1 MDIKC
6 GDILFKIITA
16 KSCITNTHKLFRIK
30 LLSQNTKLKIYQT
43 ILGPILGYVAEALKM
58 TSKKINALR
67 VEEGKKIRK
76 IYGPIKEES
85 WKIKTNKGIQDTL
98 QTENTVK

>member
-1 MDIKC
+1 
-6 GDILFKIITA
+6 
-16 KSCITNTHKLFRIK
+16 
-30 LLSQNTKLKIYQT
+30 
-43 ILGPILGYVAEALKM
+43 VAEALKM